1 MTTSE
6 KVALIGAGLMGR
18 PMAERL
24 LKAGHRLSVY
34 NRTVEKAQPLEA
46 LGATVAARAA
56 EAIDA
61 ADVVFL
67 MLADHPAICDVL
79 LTPEAAAAISGKT
92 IVQMGTIA
100 PQQSISLE
108 RSLAE
113 HGASYLEAPV
123 LGSTPQAAEGK
134 LLVMAGGPQERFE
147 RWAGLLSCFGPDP
160 LYIGEVGKAAALKLA
175 MNQLI
180 AGLTA
185 TFSLSLAFVEKSG
198 VSRDLFMILLRK
210 SALYAPTFDKKL
222 DRMVDR
228 NFANPHF
235 PAKHLAKDVRLFG
248 AAAES
253 ANLDTAGLE
262 GVKRIVERALE
273 SGSGEDDYAVI
284 FDVIR
289 KGNQTGSTG

>member
-6 KVALIGAGLMGR
+6 NVAMIGAGLMGR

-24 LKAGHRLSVY
+24 LQAGHRLSVY
-34 NRTVEKAQPLEA
+34 NRTVEKALPLEA
-46 LGATVAARAA
+46 LGAAVTADAA
-56 EAIDA
+56 EAIADA
-61 ADVVFL
+61 DAVVL
-67 MLADHPAICDVL
+67 MLADYPAICDVL
-79 LTPEAAAAISGKT
+79 LAPAAAAALSGKT
-92 IVQMGTIA
+92 VVQMGTIA
-100 PQQSISLE
+100 PEQSMSLE
-108 RSLAE
+108 RSLVD

-134 LLVMAGGPQERFE
+134 LLVMVGGKPERCE

-160 LYIGEVGKAAALKLA
+160 LFVGGVGKAAALKLA

-198 VSRDLFMILLRK
+198 VSRDLFMNLLRK

-228 NFANPHF
+228 RFADPHF
-235 PAKHLAKDVRLFG
+235 PAKHLAKDVRLFR
-248 AAAES
+248 AAADS
-253 ANLDTAGLE
+253 AHLDTAGLE
-262 GVKRIVERALE
+262 GVEKIVEKALE
-273 SGSGEDDYAVI
+273 SGSGEDDYSVI

-289 KGNQTGSTG
+289 KGNSTGSTG